1 MLRNKIILHRI
12 ENMCRKV
19 LIKFF
24 LGKIHTVVPKGK
36 VLKTSFAHLLL
47 LFQDGQYYTVTITG
61 LSPTTAVVLFN
72 QYGNYEEVLL
82 ADLLPMPGGN
92 SKGPGV
98 HDIAPTPGL
107 PPAFRH

>member
-1 MLRNKIILHRI
+1 
-12 ENMCRKV
+12 MCRKV

-24 LGKIHTVVPKGK
+24 LRKIHTVVPKGK
-36 VLKTSFAHLLL
+36 VLKTSFAELLL

-72 QYGNYEEVLL
+72 QFGNYEEVLL